1 MAIKDLKEMTIAE
14 LEKQAKSLKIIALIF
29 AILLVMLSCISVF
42 VSIKESEFQPVSIM
56 PIVLFP
62 FLLILAGSIK
72 KINSE
77 IRSRNN
83 L

>member
-1 MAIKDLKEMTIAE
+1 MAKKDLKELTINE
-14 LEKQAKSLKIIALIF
+14 LEKQAKSLKTIALIF
-29 AILLVMLSCISVF
+29 GILLVILSCFSVF
-42 VSIKESEFQPVSIM
+42 VSLRDSEFQPVSIM
-56 PIVLFP
+56 PIVFFP

-83 L
+83 P

>member
-1 MAIKDLKEMTIAE
+1 MAKKDLKELTITE

-29 AILLVMLSCISVF
+29 GILLVILTCISVF
-42 VSIKESEFQPVSIM
+42 VSIRESEFQNVSVI

-62 FLLILAGSIK
+62 ILLILAGSIK

-77 IRSRNN
+77 INSRNN
-83 L
+83 P

>member
-1 MAIKDLKEMTIAE
+1 MAKKDLKELTFTE
-14 LEKQAKSLKIIALIF
+14 LEKQAKSLKTIALIY
-29 AILLVMLSCISVF
+29 AILLMIITCFSVF
-42 VSIKESEFQPVSIM
+42 VSVRDSEFQPMSIM

-62 FLLILAGSIK
+62 FLIILAGSIK

-83 L
+83 P

>member
-1 MAIKDLKEMTIAE
+1 MAKKDLKELTITE
-14 LEKQAKSLKIIALIF
+14 LEKQAKSLKTLSLIY
-29 AILLVMLSCISVF
+29 AILLVILSCFSVF
-42 VSIKESEFQPVSIM
+42 VSVRDSEFQTVSIM

-77 IRSRNN
+77 IRSRKNP
-83 L
+83 

>member
-1 MAIKDLKEMTIAE
+1 MAKKDLKELAITE
-14 LEKQAKSLKIIALIF
+14 LEKQAKSLKTIALIF
-29 AILLVMLSCISVF
+29 AILLVILTCFSVF
-42 VSIKESEFQPVSIM
+42 VSLRNSEFQPVSIM

-83 L
+83 P

>member
-1 MAIKDLKEMTIAE
+1 MAKKDLKELTITE
-14 LEKQAKSLKIIALIF
+14 LEKQAKSLKTIALIF
-29 AILLVMLSCISVF
+29 AILLVILSCFSVF
-42 VSIKESEFQPVSIM
+42 VSLRNSEFQPVSIM

-83 L
+83 P

>member
-1 MAIKDLKEMTIAE
+1 MAKKDLKELTITE
-14 LEKQAKSLKIIALIF
+14 LEKQVKSLKIIVLF
-29 AILLVMLSCISVF
+29 LAIVLMILSCISVF
-42 VSIKESEFQPVSIM
+42 VSIRDSEFQPVSIM
-56 PIVLFP
+56 PIALFP
-62 FLLILAGSIK
+62 ILLILAGSIK